1 MPKKIAV
8 IGAGPAGI
16 TAAYELAKQGVE
28 VDVYEASD
36 SVGGMSKSIKLWSQ
50 TVDIGP
56 HRFFSNDTRINKI
69 WLEVAGRDYRM
80 VNRLTR
86 VYYKRKFFYYPVK
99 LFDALKNLG
108 IGEATVS
115 AFSFLKEKIAPTK
128 DQGTFESW
136 VTQRFGKRLYEI
148 FFKEYTEKL
157 WGIKCT
163 DLDSDFA
170 AQRIKKLSLW
180 EAFKGAIVKGSA
192 KKHKTLVD
200 VFAYPIGGTG
210 MIYERMAESIRSKPG
225 NNLYLNTSVEKI
237 LTDNKTATGIRLT
250 DGTERKYDAVI
261 SSMPLTLMVSRLDNV
276 PSEIAENCKKL
287 KYRNTIIVYLHVNGV
302 DLFPDNWLYINSND
316 VKTGRIT
323 NFRNW
328 VPQLYGNE
336 RSSILALEYWCY
348 DEDDIWKEDNDKL
361 IELAKKEILVTGLS
375 KNAEITAG
383 HVYRI
388 PRCYPVYATGYKE
401 QLQPVEDFLK
411 TYKSLIPIGR
421 YGAFKYNNQDHSI
434 LMGFLAAENVA
445 KNAGHDL
452 WTINTDYE
460 SYQEQSLITETGLEE
475 KKAAG

>member
-1 MPKKIAV
+1 MTKKVAV

-36 SVGGMSKSIKLWSQ
+36 SVGGMSKSIQLWNQ

-69 WLEVAGRDYRM
+69 WLEVAQRDYRM

-86 VYYKRKFFYYPVK
+86 VYYKRKFFFYPVK

-108 IGEATVS
+108 LAEATVS
-115 AFSFLKEKIAPTK
+115 AFSFFKEKIAPTK
-128 DQGTFESW
+128 DTGTFESW

-180 EAFKGAIVKGSA
+180 EAFKGAISKGSS

-200 VFAYPIGGTG
+200 IFAYPIGGTG
-210 MIYERMAESIRSKPG
+210 MIYERMAESIRQKGGKVLLKTPI
-225 NNLYLNTSVEKI
+225 EKI
-237 LTDNKTATGIRLT
+237 ITENKTATGVQLA
-250 DGTERKYDAVI
+250 DGAVKNYDVVV
-261 SSMPLTLMVSRLDNV
+261 SSMPLTLMVSRLADV
-276 PSEIAENCKKL
+276 PADIAGNCKKL
-287 KYRNTIIVYLHVNGV
+287 KYRNTIIVYLHVNGT

-316 VKTGRIT
+316 VRTGRIT

-336 RSSILALEYWCY
+336 KSSILALEYWCY
-348 DEDDIWKEDNDKL
+348 DEDDIWKEDNAKL
-361 IELAKKEILVTGLS
+361 VELAKKEIKITGLT
-375 KNAEITAG
+375 KDAEILDGA
-383 HVYRI
+383 VYRI

-401 QLQPVEDFLK
+401 QLQPVEDFMK
-411 TYKSLIPIGR
+411 TYKNLIPIGR

-434 LMGFLAAENVA
+434 LMGFLAAENIA

-460 SYQEQSLITETGLEE
+460 SYQEQSLITETGLQE
-475 KKAAG
+475 KKAEA